1 MTMKWKPNSSLR
13 IPTSLKGKFFRYWF
27 EFLKPFH
34 NLTDREIDVISSL
47 VKQRYELSKVI
58 SDQEILDRE
67 TMSEVT
73 KRKVREECNISLAHF
88 QVIMGKLRKSKVIEN
103 GKINPKFIPNIV
115 EGDNNFT
122 LLLLFELKDEL

>member
-1 MTMKWKPNSSLR
+1 MKWKPNSSLR
-13 IPTSLKGKFFRYWF
+13 IPTSLNGKFFRYWF

-34 NLTDREIDVISSL
+34 NLTDREIDVISSF
-47 VKQRYELSKVI
+47 VKQRYALSKVI
-58 SDQEILDRE
+58 SDPEILDRE
-67 TMSEVT
+67 TMGEVT

-103 GKINPKFIPNIV
+103 GKINPKFIPNII

>member
-1 MTMKWKPNSSLR
+1 MKWKPNSSLR

-34 NLTDREIDVISSL
+34 NLTDREIDVLASF

-58 SDQEILDRE
+58 SDQDILDRE

-73 KRKVREECNISLAHF
+73 KRKVREECNISLAYF
-88 QVIMGKLRKSKVIEN
+88 QVIMGKLRKSKIIEN